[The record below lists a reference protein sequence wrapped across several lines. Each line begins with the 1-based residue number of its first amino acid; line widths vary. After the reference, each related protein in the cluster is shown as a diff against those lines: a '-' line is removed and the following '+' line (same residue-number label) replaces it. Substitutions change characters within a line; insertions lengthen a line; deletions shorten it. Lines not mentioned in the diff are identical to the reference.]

1 MITAS
6 VVANSCSY
14 YRLGSIGRITLV
26 VTMLIAAAIGFG
38 CGSEA
43 TQAAAQ
49 PVDPKGALQGAVTE
63 LLELETAAFTLE
75 HITGSTALIPGFLEM
90 YKVYGVVEIPDRFE
104 LTVEAETIRPRSFVE
119 VSVVTIEDQAYMT
132 DVISGK
138 WLQVDPQVL
147 PFSFSNF
154 AQTLADIIDA
164 VDTPTGVGTERLGDS
179 ETNHIR
185 GSMMSEELGGLIPKA
200 AEGLEVTLDLWLEQ
214 SNNLLKQVRITG
226 RVVPTDEAGT
236 VRKLTLD
243 DINLPVK
250 ISAPELEP

>member
-1 MITAS
+1 MISAPIL
-6 VVANSCSY
+6 ANS
-14 YRLGSIGRITLV
+14 GSIYQLGRIRRITLV

-38 CGSEA
+38 CGSEP

-49 PVDPKGALQGAVTE
+49 ALDPKAALRGAVTE

-104 LTVEAETIRPRSFVE
+104 LTVEAETVRPRSFVE
-119 VSVVTIEDQAYMT
+119 VSVVTIDDQAYMT

-147 PFSFSNF
+147 PFSFANF

-164 VDTPTGVGTERLGDS
+164 VDTPTVVGTERLGDS

-185 GSMMSEELGGLIPKA
+185 GNMVSENLGRLVPRA
-200 AEGLEVTLDLWLEQ
+200 AEGLEVILELWLEQ
-214 SNNLLKQVRITG
+214 SNNLLKQVLITG
-226 RVVPTDEAGT
+226 RVVPTDQPGT

-243 DINLPVK
+243 DFNLPVE
-250 ISAPELEP
+250 ISAPELGQ